1 MSDQQHTTLVIGDRA
16 YETSLTK
23 KFKQRK
29 PYAPLDPKKVLC
41 VIPGVIQK
49 VYVKEGQR
57 VQCDDPLFL
66 LEAMK
71 MQNDVLSHLDG
82 VVMSIQVQVGQMPA
96 KGQVLLEFE

>member
-1 MSDQQHTTLVIGDRA
+1 MNDQERTTLVIGDRA
-16 YETSLTK
+16 YETHLTK

-29 PYAPLDPKKVLC
+29 PYIPPDPKKVLC

-57 VQCDDPLFL
+57 VQRQDALFL

-82 VVMSIQVQVGQMPA
+82 VVKSIQVQIGQMA
-96 KGQVLLEFE
+96 TKGQVLLEFE